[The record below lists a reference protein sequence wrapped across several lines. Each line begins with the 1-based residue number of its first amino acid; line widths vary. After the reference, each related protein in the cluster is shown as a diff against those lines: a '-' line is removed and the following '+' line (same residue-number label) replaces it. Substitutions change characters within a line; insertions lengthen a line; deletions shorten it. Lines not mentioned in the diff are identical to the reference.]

1 MILIILDSI
10 RAIILGIV
18 EGFTE
23 FLPISST
30 GHLILVNQF
39 ISFDKEFTL
48 LFDIVIQLGA
58 ILAVLIYF
66 RKNLWPFKYN
76 KNPDGMAV
84 EDPRCQQGWHRDK
97 ETLNIWYKTVIGVL
111 PAIILGA
118 LFAGII
124 ENKLFN
130 PWTVAIALLIGGMII
145 LVIERKSTLPKITSI
160 SELSFKTAFLIGLF
174 QCLSMIPG
182 TSRSAATIIGAM
194 VLGASRVVATEFSF
208 FLAIPTMIAASA
220 YSLLKFN
227 AVLNASQIFVLSV
240 GFIVSFV
247 VALASIK
254 FLINYVQKNN
264 FKIFGYYRIILG
276 IIIIA
281 YFLVK

>member
-1 MILIILDSI
+1 MISI
-10 RAIILGIV
+10 FSEAIKAIILGIV

-39 ISFDKEFTL
+39 VTFDKAFTT

-58 ILAVLIYF
+58 ILAVLVYF
-66 RKNLWPFKYN
+66 WKKLWPFTSDKIKN
-76 KNPDGMAV
+76 K
-84 EDPRCQQGWHRDK
+84 EI
-97 ETLNIWYKTVIGVL
+97 LNIWYKTIIGVL
-111 PAIILGA
+111 PAIVIGA
-118 LFAGII
+118 LFANKI
-124 ENKLFN
+124 EERLFN
-130 PWTVAIALLIGGMII
+130 PWTVAIALLIGGVII
-145 LVIERKSTLPKITSI
+145 LIVEKRKKSPRILSI
-160 SELSFKTAFLIGLF
+160 NNLSFKTAFLIGLV

-194 VLGASRVVATEFSF
+194 ILGASRVVATEFSF

-220 YSLLKFN
+220 YSLLKYHS
-227 AVLNASQIFVLSV
+227 ALSLNQIFVLST
-240 GFIVSFV
+240 GFIVSFI
-247 VALASIK
+247 VALAVIK

-264 FKIFGYYRIILG
+264 FKIFGWYRIVLG

-281 YFLVK
+281 YFLWR